1 MRHFSK
7 KNIRNISFVVL
18 VYSGIYS
25 CVPGRQYE
33 ELKARNQ
40 KCEQELAAQKA
51 DGIGNAAKVKD
62 LEEQIALLD
71 KRIRSMQG
79 DTLIMGKSLRI
90 MTSNYDKLN
99 QTYEL
104 LLAKDKDM
112 LANNHNENK
121 KIMTDLQATQEQL
134 QTERDALKVLKSE
147 LENKGKN
154 LQGLQKELE
163 NSQAELKVRE
173 EKVKELQ
180 TILSQK
186 DSIVNSIKKKVTD
199 ALLGYE
205 NNGLTIEKKNGKVYV
220 SLEERLLFAS
230 GSTTVDQ
237 KGAEALKKLA
247 KVLEQNPDINVLIE
261 GHTDNVPYNSSGGA
275 IKDNWDL
282 SVLRATSIVKILLKD
297 SGIDPKRLTP
307 AGHGEFFP
315 LDAANNAEAR
325 KKNRRTEII
334 LTPKLDEVLRIL
346 DNQ

>member
-1 MRHFSK
+1 MQYLLSNKINRVGF
-7 KNIRNISFVVL
+7 FLL
-18 VYSGIYS
+18 VTASLFS
-25 CVPGRQYE
+25 CVPGRQFE
-33 ELKARNQ
+33 ELKTKNQ
-40 KCEQELAAQKA
+40 KCEQELAASKA
-51 DGIGNAAKVKD
+51 DGISNAAKVKD
-62 LEEQIALLD
+62 LEEQMVSLD
-71 KRIRSMQG
+71 KRIRSLQN
-79 DTLIMGKSLRI
+79 DTLIMGKSLRV
-90 MTSNYDKLN
+90 MTGNYDKLN

-134 QTERDALKVLKSE
+134 QTERDALKLLKSE
-147 LENKGKN
+147 LDNKGKN
-154 LQGLQKELE
+154 LEVLQKELE
-163 NSQAELKVRE
+163 TSKEELKVRE

-186 DSIVNSIKKKVTD
+186 DSVVNSIKKKVSD

-247 KVLEQNPDINVLIE
+247 KVLEQNTDINVLIE
-261 GHTDNVPYNSSGGA
+261 GHTDNVPYNSGGGA

-282 SVLRATSIVKILLKD
+282 SVLRATSIVKIILKD
-297 SGIDPKRLTP
+297 SNIDPKRLTP
-307 AGHGEFFP
+307 AGHGEYFP

-334 LTPKLDEVLRIL
+334 LTPKLEEVLKIL
-346 DNQ
+346 ENQ

>member
-1 MRHFSK
+1 MRHFITK
-7 KNIRNISFVVL
+7 HIRIFFMMTFAISGL
-18 VYSGIYS
+18 YS

-33 ELKARNQ
+33 DLKAKNQ

-71 KRIRSMQG
+71 KRMKSLQS

-90 MTSNYDKLN
+90 MTVNYDKLN

-104 LLAKDKDM
+104 LLAKGKDM
-112 LANNHNENK
+112 LDNNKDENK
-121 KIMTDLQATQEQL
+121 KIMTDLQSTQEQL
-134 QTERDALKVLKSE
+134 QTERDALRILKSE
-147 LENKGKN
+147 LDSKGKN
-154 LQGLQKELE
+154 LEGLQKELE

-173 EKVKELQ
+173 QKVKELQ

-247 KVLEQNPDINVLIE
+247 KVLEQNADINVLIE

-282 SVLRATSIVKILLKD
+282 SVLRATSIVKIILKD
-297 SGIDPKRLTP
+297 SSIDPKRLTP
-307 AGHGEFFP
+307 AGHGEYFP

-334 LTPKLDEVLRIL
+334 LTPKLDEIL
-346 DNQ
+346 KILENQ

>member
-1 MRHFSK
+1 MRYFLK
-7 KNIRNISFVVL
+7 AGIRYYGAGLFLIAAL
-18 VYSGIYS
+18 AS
-25 CVPGRQYE
+25 CVPGRQFE
-33 ELKARNQ
+33 ELKAKQQ
-40 KCEQELAAQKA
+40 KCEQELAGAKA
-51 DGIGNAAKVKD
+51 DGISNAAKVKD
-62 LEEQIALLD
+62 LEEQIVTLE
-71 KRIRSMQG
+71 KRLKSLQS

-90 MTSNYDKLN
+90 MTGNYDKLN

-104 LLAKDKDM
+104 LLSKDKDM
-112 LANNHNENK
+112 LASNHNENK
-121 KIMTDLQATQEQL
+121 RIMTDLQATQEQL
-134 QTERDALKVLKSE
+134 QTERDALKLLKSE
-147 LENKGKN
+147 LDNKGKN
-154 LQGLQKELE
+154 LEVLQKELE
-163 NSQAELKVRE
+163 TSKEELKVRE

-186 DSIVNSIKKKVTD
+186 DSVVNSIKKKVSE

-247 KVLEQNPDINVLIE
+247 KVLEQNADINVLIE

-282 SVLRATSIVKILLKD
+282 SVLRATSIVKIILKD
-297 SGIDPKRLTP
+297 SSIDPKRLTP
-307 AGHGEFFP
+307 AGHGEYYP
-315 LDAANNAEAR
+315 LDAASNAEAR

-334 LTPKLDEVLRIL
+334 LTPKLEEVLKIL
-346 DNQ
+346 DSQ